1 MLSTLPN
8 EAQDKISRYLDLL
21 QKWNKA
27 YNLTAIRDPEDM
39 LIKHIEDSLAV
50 IPYIKG
56 SKIIDI
62 GTGAGLPGIPLA
74 IALPHLHFTLLDSNG
89 KKIRF
94 LTQVVSEL
102 AIKNTEIIQERVEDY
117 QNANGFQTIISRAFA
132 SLDDFVDKTQHLLAE
147 DGQILAMKAKVLPEE
162 LKNVSAHAKVCPL
175 EIPGLKEQRNL
186 VIITR

>member
-1 MLSTLPN
+1 MHSTLPK
-8 EAQDKISRYLDLL
+8 EAQDKISRYLGLL

-27 YNLTAIRDPEDM
+27 YNLTAIRDPGEM

-56 SKIIDI
+56 PNIVDI

-74 IALPHLHFTLLDSNG
+74 IALPHLQFTLLDSNG

-94 LTQVVSEL
+94 ITQVVSEL
-102 AIKNTEIIQERVEDY
+102 AMKNIEIVQNRVEDY
-117 QNANGFQTIISRAFA
+117 EFAEGFQTIISRAFA
-132 SLDDFVDKTQHLLAE
+132 SLDDFVDKTQHLLAK

-162 LKNVSAHAKVCPL
+162 LKNVSARATVCPL

-186 VIITR
+186 VIITP